1 MFSTSLILALAL
13 IFAAPSDERP
23 GLDERPGVKD
33 FEQRVQRYWDL
44 RNKIDDA
51 TLPIATDDPSAED
64 IVGRE
69 NALAQGIRGLRVD
82 AHEGDIFTP
91 QISATLTAVLQR
103 RLSSEHGADAR
114 ETILGEGN
122 PGHPESATPVD
133 LRVNAKYPDDAP
145 MSTVPP
151 SVLAALPRLPEGL
164 EYRFVGRDMILYD
177 SEANLI
183 VDIMRN
189 AIG

>member
-13 IFAAPSDERP
+13 LFVAPSDVRP
-23 GLDERPGVKD
+23 SIDERPGVKD

-51 TLPIATDDPSAED
+51 TSPVPADDPTAEE

-69 NALAQGIRGLRVD
+69 NALAEGIRGLRAD
-82 AHEGDIFTP
+82 AREGDIFTP
-91 QISATLTAVLQR
+91 QISATLTAVVHR
-103 RLSSEHGADAR
+103 KVSGEHGAAAL

-122 PGHPESATPVD
+122 PAHSESASPVD
-133 LRVNAKYPDDAP
+133 LRVNANYPDDAS

-183 VDIMRN
+183 VDIMRD